1 MLNVTSFNIGEI
13 TSKVSLNTPSSGI
26 IQRSHPRSK
35 FVRFHS
41 RSPMSE
47 YAFSSRPRL
56 SKDGPE
62 IVVLQIMVFG
72 NDELLVEY
80 VCEQELT
87 VEQVIRPVNNLPQP
101 VGPIAQP
108 GQSTFSYRFTGTYPL
123 KLIPCRKGS
132 RSHVGS
138 NPTVPTIFS

>member
-1 MLNVTSFNIGEI
+1 MSVLNVTSFNIGEI

-47 YAFSSRPRL
+47 YAFSSRL

-87 VEQVIRPVNNLPQP
+87 VE
-101 VGPIAQP
+101 
-108 GQSTFSYRFTGTYPL
+108 
-123 KLIPCRKGS
+123 
-132 RSHVGS
+132 
-138 NPTVPTIFS
+138 

>member
-47 YAFSSRPRL
+47 YAFSSRL
-56 SKDGPE
+56 SKDGQGSKKCAIVPE
-62 IVVLQIMVFG
+62 ELFNKVVKYYQEMCAMAEKIR
-72 NDELLVEY
+72 DREL
-80 VCEQELT
+80 
-87 VEQVIRPVNNLPQP
+87 
-101 VGPIAQP
+101 
-108 GQSTFSYRFTGTYPL
+108 
-123 KLIPCRKGS
+123 
-132 RSHVGS
+132 
-138 NPTVPTIFS
+138 

>member
-47 YAFSSRPRL
+47 YASGFLFPNS
-56 SKDGPE
+56 
-62 IVVLQIMVFG
+62 IFVV
-72 NDELLVEY
+72 
-80 VCEQELT
+80 
-87 VEQVIRPVNNLPQP
+87 
-101 VGPIAQP
+101 
-108 GQSTFSYRFTGTYPL
+108 
-123 KLIPCRKGS
+123 K
-132 RSHVGS
+132 
-138 NPTVPTIFS
+138 

>member
-13 TSKVSLNTPSSGI
+13 TSKVSLNTLSSGI

-41 RSPMSE
+41 RSSMSE
-47 YAFSSRPRL
+47 YAFSSRP

-87 VEQVIRPVNNLPQP
+87 VE
-101 VGPIAQP
+101 
-108 GQSTFSYRFTGTYPL
+108 
-123 KLIPCRKGS
+123 
-132 RSHVGS
+132 
-138 NPTVPTIFS
+138 

>member
-41 RSPMSE
+41 MSE
-47 YAFSSRPRL
+47 YAFSSRL

-62 IVVLQIMVFG
+62 IVVLQIMIFG

-87 VEQVIRPVNNLPQP
+87 VE
-101 VGPIAQP
+101 
-108 GQSTFSYRFTGTYPL
+108 
-123 KLIPCRKGS
+123 
-132 RSHVGS
+132 
-138 NPTVPTIFS
+138 

>member
-47 YAFSSRPRL
+47 YAFSSRL
-56 SKDGPE
+56 SKDG
-62 IVVLQIMVFG
+62 VADYG

-87 VEQVIRPVNNLPQP
+87 VE
-101 VGPIAQP
+101 
-108 GQSTFSYRFTGTYPL
+108 
-123 KLIPCRKGS
+123 
-132 RSHVGS
+132 
-138 NPTVPTIFS
+138 

>member
-47 YAFSSRPRL
+47 YAFSSRL
-56 SKDGPE
+56 SKDGSE

-87 VEQVIRPVNNLPQP
+87 VE
-101 VGPIAQP
+101 
-108 GQSTFSYRFTGTYPL
+108 
-123 KLIPCRKGS
+123 
-132 RSHVGS
+132 
-138 NPTVPTIFS
+138 

>member
-26 IQRSHPRSK
+26 IQKSHPRSK

-56 SKDGPE
+56 GKDEPE

-80 VCEQELT
+80 VCKQELT
-87 VEQVIRPVNNLPQP
+87 VE
-101 VGPIAQP
+101 
-108 GQSTFSYRFTGTYPL
+108 
-123 KLIPCRKGS
+123 
-132 RSHVGS
+132 
-138 NPTVPTIFS
+138 

>member
-47 YAFSSRPRL
+47 YAFSSRL

-62 IVVLQIMVFG
+62 MVFG

-87 VEQVIRPVNNLPQP
+87 VE
-101 VGPIAQP
+101 
-108 GQSTFSYRFTGTYPL
+108 
-123 KLIPCRKGS
+123 
-132 RSHVGS
+132 
-138 NPTVPTIFS
+138 

>member
-41 RSPMSE
+41 RSFMSE
-47 YAFSSRPRL
+47 YAFSSRL

-87 VEQVIRPVNNLPQP
+87 VE
-101 VGPIAQP
+101 
-108 GQSTFSYRFTGTYPL
+108 
-123 KLIPCRKGS
+123 
-132 RSHVGS
+132 
-138 NPTVPTIFS
+138 

>member
-47 YAFSSRPRL
+47 YAFSSRL
-56 SKDGPE
+56 SKDRPE

-87 VEQVIRPVNNLPQP
+87 VE
-101 VGPIAQP
+101 
-108 GQSTFSYRFTGTYPL
+108 
-123 KLIPCRKGS
+123 
-132 RSHVGS
+132 
-138 NPTVPTIFS
+138 

>member
-41 RSPMSE
+41 RSPMS
-47 YAFSSRPRL
+47 AFSSRL

-87 VEQVIRPVNNLPQP
+87 VE
-101 VGPIAQP
+101 
-108 GQSTFSYRFTGTYPL
+108 
-123 KLIPCRKGS
+123 
-132 RSHVGS
+132 
-138 NPTVPTIFS
+138 

>member
-41 RSPMSE
+41 RSSMSE
-47 YAFSSRPRL
+47 YAFSSRL
-56 SKDGPE
+56 SKDG
-62 IVVLQIMVFG
+62 VVLQIMVFG

-87 VEQVIRPVNNLPQP
+87 VE
-101 VGPIAQP
+101 
-108 GQSTFSYRFTGTYPL
+108 
-123 KLIPCRKGS
+123 
-132 RSHVGS
+132 
-138 NPTVPTIFS
+138 

>member
-47 YAFSSRPRL
+47 YAFSSRL

-62 IVVLQIMVFG
+62 IVVLQILVFG

-87 VEQVIRPVNNLPQP
+87 VE
-101 VGPIAQP
+101 
-108 GQSTFSYRFTGTYPL
+108 
-123 KLIPCRKGS
+123 
-132 RSHVGS
+132 
-138 NPTVPTIFS
+138 

>member
-1 MLNVTSFNIGEI
+1 MLNVISFNIGEI

-87 VEQVIRPVNNLPQP
+87 VE
-101 VGPIAQP
+101 
-108 GQSTFSYRFTGTYPL
+108 
-123 KLIPCRKGS
+123 
-132 RSHVGS
+132 
-138 NPTVPTIFS
+138 

>member
-41 RSPMSE
+41 RSPLSE
-47 YAFSSRPRL
+47 YAYYSRPRL

-80 VCEQELT
+80 VCEQEL
-87 VEQVIRPVNNLPQP
+87 PV
-101 VGPIAQP
+101 A
-108 GQSTFSYRFTGTYPL
+108 
-123 KLIPCRKGS
+123 
-132 RSHVGS
+132 
-138 NPTVPTIFS
+138 

>member
-41 RSPMSE
+41 RSPRSPMSE

-87 VEQVIRPVNNLPQP
+87 VE
-101 VGPIAQP
+101 
-108 GQSTFSYRFTGTYPL
+108 
-123 KLIPCRKGS
+123 
-132 RSHVGS
+132 
-138 NPTVPTIFS
+138 